1 MKLPSLISCLFCA
14 VIGNAVHATPITL
27 TGLAIGDPNPAQV
40 IAENTTNGDF
50 LISDIGG
57 NPGPSRL
64 NDVTDEGTS
73 WSYDLSAQLNGGELS
88 QIVSATLVL
97 DAKTGGDAPATD
109 RLFLDGAFISNPF
122 GGPANFDSFTVEL
135 DLVALYGAD
144 HILRAVNR
152 DSIVNFGL
160 GNDSTATR
168 AVLTINGILAPVPL
182 PAGGG
187 LLIGALG
194 VIGGLRLAR
203 RQRAQ
208 SRAMRLAPPPRL
220 P

>member
-1 MKLPSLISCLFCA
+1 MKLSALMSCLVFA
-14 VIGNAVHATPITL
+14 AMASVAQAKPITL

-40 IAENTTNGDF
+40 IAETTTNGDF

-73 WSYDLSAQLNGGELS
+73 WSNDLNAQLNGFVLS
-88 QIVSATLVL
+88 DVLSATLTL

-109 RLFLDGAFISNPF
+109 RLFLDGKFISDPF
-122 GGPANFDSFTVEL
+122 GGPANFDSFTIEL
-135 DLVALYGAD
+135 DLITLYGVD

-152 DSIVNFGL
+152 DGIVNFGL

-168 AVLTINGILAPVPL
+168 AVLRIEGNLAPVPL
-182 PAGGG
+182 PASASLLLGAVALVGGTR
-187 LLIGALG
+187 
-194 VIGGLRLAR
+194 VAR
-203 RQRAQ
+203 QKRG
-208 SRAMRLAPPPRL
+208 
-220 P
+220 

>member
-1 MKLPSLISCLFCA
+1 MKRPALISLVFVA
-14 VIGNAVHATPITL
+14 ALAGAAHATPVTL
-27 TGLAIGDPNPAQV
+27 TGLAIGDPAPAEV
-40 IAENTTNGDF
+40 IAETTTNGDF
-50 LISDIGG
+50 QIRDIGG

-73 WSYDLSAQLNGGELS
+73 WSYDLTSQLNGGELS
-88 QIVSATLVL
+88 QVLSATLVL
-97 DAKTGGDAPATD
+97 DAKTGGDVPATD
-109 RLFLDGAFISNPF
+109 RLFLDGKFISNPF

-135 DLVALYGAD
+135 DLIALYGAD

-152 DSIVNFGL
+152 DGIVNFGL

-168 AVLTINGILAPVPL
+168 ALITINGTLAPVPL

-187 LLIGALG
+187 LLLGALAL
-194 VIGGLRLAR
+194 IGGARIAR
-203 RQRAQ
+203 RKQ
-208 SRAMRLAPPPRL
+208 SRGHAMRLAPTSRL